1 MLSIPSLLRGRVLA
15 GLTVRTLPREL
26 LAGVTLLAI
35 SVPVNLGYAQIAG
48 LPPATGLYAL
58 IVPAVVYA
66 LIVSSRQLVAS
77 PDAAAS
83 ALVASSLGGMA
94 VAGSGDYLA
103 LALAQ
108 AVIGGAVFVLCAV
121 FNLGFLA
128 DFLSKPILI
137 GFVSGLALDIL
148 VSEIA
153 TMLGLQITSSAGF
166 LTRASELIVGLSKA
180 NVWAIA
186 ISAGS
191 LAVLALGRRFAPL
204 VP

>member
-1 MLSIPSLLRGRVLA
+1 MLSIPSLLHGRVLA